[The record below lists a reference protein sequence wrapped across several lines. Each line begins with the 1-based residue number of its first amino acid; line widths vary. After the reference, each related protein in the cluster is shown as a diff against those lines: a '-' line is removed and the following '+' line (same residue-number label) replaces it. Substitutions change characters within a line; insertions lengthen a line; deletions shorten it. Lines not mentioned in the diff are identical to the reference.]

1 MFLSVIALEF
11 PLDCGGVKGRCS
23 ETWLAAGKASLYT
36 GYLALSSGVT
46 MRNYLQP
53 QTTGDVLRNTFVIY
67 GKGFVPILL
76 TYLLPTLPFQI
87 WQAEAKAANNTALYV
102 VSYFAAILAGLF
114 AFGAIAIAVSD
125 ICLGNKPSVM
135 RCYKR
140 VFSTI
145 PGKLLVTNFLT
156 ITCWAMP
163 ALPLFILPARF
174 GAASDTIKMLILFAM
189 LASFIVAVT
198 VALRLLFASSV
209 VVLEGFWAIE
219 ALKRSRALARG
230 LNWRNLAVLILI
242 WVIVVVLVA
251 LTSTIFT
258 LLHVKGAFA
267 GRMFTV
273 GIAMIVVPVFF
284 IAVVL
289 LYYDSRVRKEAYDN
303 SALAEDLRR

>member
-1 MFLSVIALEF
+1 
-11 PLDCGGVKGRCS
+11 
-23 ETWLAAGKASLYT
+23 
-36 GYLALSSGVT
+36 

-53 QTTGDVLRNTFVIY
+53 QTTGDVLRNTVAIY
-67 GKGFVPILL
+67 RNGFIVILL

-102 VSYFAAILAGLF
+102 VSYVAAILAGLF

-125 ICLGNKPSVM
+125 ICLGNKPSVI

-156 ITCWAMP
+156 ITCWGIP
-163 ALPLFILPARF
+163 ALPLFIFPARL
-174 GAASDTIKMLILFAM
+174 GTASDTAKMVMLFAM
-189 LASFIVAVT
+189 LASFIIAVT
-198 VALRLLFASSV
+198 VALRLLFAASV

-219 ALKRSRALARG
+219 ALKRSRVLARG

-242 WVIVVVLVA
+242 WVIVVVVLSVF
-251 LTSTIFT
+251 SIIFT
-258 LLHVKGAFA
+258 LLHIKSAFA

-273 GIAMIVVPVFF
+273 VMAIIIVPLFF

-303 SALAEDLRR
+303 AALAEDLRR